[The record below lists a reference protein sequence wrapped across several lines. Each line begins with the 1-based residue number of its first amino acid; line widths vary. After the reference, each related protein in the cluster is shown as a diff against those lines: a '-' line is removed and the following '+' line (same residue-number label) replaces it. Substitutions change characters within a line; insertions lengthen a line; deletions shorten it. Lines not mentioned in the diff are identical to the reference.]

1 MSIIGLIGFVL
12 ILGIIVLVHEMGH
25 LIVAKRNGVY
35 CHEFSIGMGPKI
47 TTITTDKSGTV
58 YNLRWIPLG
67 GYVQMA
73 GEDTGFE
80 ADENV
85 DSSKKFDKQKK
96 WPRFKILL
104 AGALMNFILGLVLLF
119 FVGFLSGVND
129 LDSSKISVI
138 EGSPVQVAGIET
150 ADEIISINNQ
160 EINTYNDIS
169 SVLSTSDKEVEISY
183 KDSDSNVKNV
193 VVSKDENGLL
203 GVSPYKEKFK
213 LFDSISYSI
222 KTFFGIIGS
231 VFYSLYLLA
240 TPQASIADL
249 SGPVGI
255 AVLSN
260 GFISKGIASTFIWTA
275 FLSINIG
282 MVNLLPIPALDGGR
296 ILFLIIEFFR
306 KKPINRDLETK
317 INNIVFFLLLALI
330 VFVTFQDIFRFKELT
345 NLFK

>member
-1 MSIIGLIGFVL
+1 MSIIGFIGFIL
-12 ILGIIVLVHEMGH
+12 ILGLIVLVHEMGH
-25 LIVAKRNGVY
+25 LIVAKRNGVF

-47 TTITTDKSGTV
+47 TTITKDKSGTI
-58 YNLRWIPLG
+58 YNLRCIPLG

-80 ADENV
+80 ADENI

-96 WPRFKILL
+96 WPRFKILV
-104 AGALMNFILGLVLLF
+104 AGALMNFILGFMLLF
-119 FVGFLSGVND
+119 LVGFFNGIND
-129 LDSSKISVI
+129 LDTPKISVI
-138 EGSPVQVAGIET
+138 KDSPIAIVGVESS
-150 ADEIISINNQ
+150 DEIVSIDKKAVDN
-160 EINTYNDIS
+160 YNDITEI
-169 SVLSTSDKEVEISY
+169 LSNSKDEVEIGFKNDDGLVQRVQVT
-183 KDSDSNVKNV
+183 KD
-193 VVSKDENGLL
+193 KDGLL
-203 GVSPYKEKFK
+203 GISPYKEKYK
-213 LFDSISYSI
+213 VLSSISYSF

-240 TPQASIADL
+240 TPQASISDL

-260 GFISKGIASTFIWTA
+260 GFINKGLASTLIWTA

-296 ILFLIIEFFR
+296 ILFLIVEFFR

-330 VFVTFQDIFRFKELT
+330 IFVTFKDIFRVKELT

>member
-1 MSIIGLIGFVL
+1 MSVIGLIGFIL
-12 ILGIIVLVHEMGH
+12 ILGVIVLVHEMGH

-80 ADENV
+80 ADENI
-85 DSSKKFDKQKK
+85 DPSKKFDKQKK
-96 WPRFKILL
+96 WPRFKILV
-104 AGALMNFILGLVLLF
+104 AGALMNFILGLLLLF
-119 FVGFLSGVND
+119 FVGFFSGVNN
-129 LDSSKISVI
+129 LDSSKITVV
-138 EGSPVQVAGIET
+138 EGSPIQIAGVENS
-150 ADEIISINNQ
+150 DEIVSINRKQVN
-160 EINTYNDIS
+160 NYNDIS
-169 SVLSTSDKEVEISY
+169 SVLAKSDKEVEISY
-183 KDSDSNVKNV
+183 KDSDSSIKNV
-193 VVSKDENGLL
+193 VVNKDEDGLL

-222 KTFFGIIGS
+222 KTFFGIIGG

-240 TPQASIADL
+240 TPQASMSDL
-249 SGPVGI
+249 SGPIGI

-260 GFISKGIASTFIWTA
+260 GFISKGIFATLIWTA

-282 MVNLLPIPALDGGR
+282 MFNLLPIPALDGGR
-296 ILFLIIEFFR
+296 ILFLIIELFR

-330 VFVTFQDIFRFKELT
+330 IFVTFQDVFRFKELA

>member
-58 YNLRWIPLG
+58 YNLRCIPLG

-85 DSSKKFDKQKK
+85 PLKKNFDSKKK
-96 WPRFKILL
+96 WPRFKILV
-104 AGALMNFILGLVLLF
+104 AGALMNFILGFLLLF
-119 FVGFLSGVND
+119 FVGFFSGVND
-129 LDSSKISVI
+129 LSTAKVTVV
-138 EGSPVQVAGIET
+138 ENSPIAVAGIQT
-150 ADEIISINNQ
+150 SDEIVSINKQNVNSY
-160 EINTYNDIS
+160 EDIT
-169 SVLSTSDKEVEISY
+169 SVLSKSDKEVEISY
-183 KDSDSNVKNV
+183 KDSDNNVINV
-193 VVSKDENGLL
+193 VVNKDDNGLL
-203 GVSPYKEKFK
+203 GISPYKDKFN

-240 TPQASIADL
+240 TPQASIGDL

-260 GFISKGIASTFIWTA
+260 GFISKGISATLIWTA

-306 KKPINRDLETK
+306 KKPIDRDLETK
-317 INNIVFFLLLALI
+317 MNNIVFFLLLALI
-330 VFVTFQDIFRFKELT
+330 IFVTFKDIFRFKELT
-345 NLFK
+345 ELFK